1 MLDQMSGEQLDSDT
15 RALRELMEIKD
26 DDENGLHVHFYD
38 FQSILDAT
46 ENFSAA
52 NKLGQGRYGPVYKV
66 IKEYVLAIKC
76 FQTRVTG
83 IQECG
88 RS

>member
-1 MLDQMSGEQLDSDT
+1 MLEQMSGEQLGSDT
-15 RALRELMEIKD
+15 RALRELMEIKE

-52 NKLGQGRYGPVYKV
+52 NKLGQGGYCPIYKV
-66 IKEYVLAIKC
+66 IKKYV
-76 FQTRVTG
+76 VTY
-83 IQECG
+83 
-88 RS
+88 